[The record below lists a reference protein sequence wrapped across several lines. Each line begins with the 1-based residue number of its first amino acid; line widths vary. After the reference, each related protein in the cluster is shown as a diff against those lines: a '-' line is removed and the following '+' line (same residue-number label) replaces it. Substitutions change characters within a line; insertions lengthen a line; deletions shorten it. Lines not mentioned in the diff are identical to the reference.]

1 MVKKIA
7 DGSNASTM
15 LSCVMMPATA
25 SDTVMAVMPRNGTKL
40 ERKAKSPHRSGMA
53 SPPK

>member
-7 DGSNASTM
+7 AGRSARTM
-15 LSCVMMPATA
+15 LSWVMMPATV
-25 SDTVMAVMPRNGTKL
+25 SEIVMAVMPRNGTKL
-40 ERKAKSPHRSGMA
+40 ERKANSPQSSGMA